1 VSDIKTSTV
10 DKVAEKI
17 KQSSPSLTSEQARKS
32 AREGAERINR
42 QSRERGK

>member
-17 KQSSPSLTSEQARKS
+17 KQSSPSLTSEQARKI
-32 AREGAERINR
+32 AREGAERLNR